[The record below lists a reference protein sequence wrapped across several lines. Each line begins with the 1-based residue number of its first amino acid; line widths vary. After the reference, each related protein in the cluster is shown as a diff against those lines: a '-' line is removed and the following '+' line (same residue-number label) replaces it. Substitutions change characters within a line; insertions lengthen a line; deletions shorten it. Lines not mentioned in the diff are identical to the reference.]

1 MKLGSF
7 PMQILAVLFLQQPLL
22 SGWNGPFL
30 LVLNLR
36 ELRLGG
42 SKLRAQDLNGGSA
55 SPTSPDPRSW
65 NLPAEELFLWG
76 GSRMFPGVQF
86 VFPIA
91 GGGACGQGG
100 IAISED
106 FVGFALK

>member
-76 GSRMFPGVQF
+76 DL
-86 VFPIA
+86 
-91 GGGACGQGG
+91 ACFLESSLFSPLLEVVPAAKVELQLVR
-100 IAISED
+100 ILSS
-106 FVGFALK
+106 LL